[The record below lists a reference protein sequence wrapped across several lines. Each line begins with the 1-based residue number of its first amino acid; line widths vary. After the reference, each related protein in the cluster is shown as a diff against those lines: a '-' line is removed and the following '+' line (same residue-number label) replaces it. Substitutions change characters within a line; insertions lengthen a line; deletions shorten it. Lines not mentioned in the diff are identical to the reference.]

1 MTAQNHFYRWNSTA
15 ELLTA
20 HGEDAAIYYEWLLK
34 LSAGSRPG
42 EALSGIGVDRVTA
55 PYAGRTGWLPVFH
68 IDSLDALHARAGD
81 VRLIEDN
88 ADVTDG
94 AFLIDRQGIL
104 VRVTESATHE
114 GSQVERTRLNFDCS
128 TLDVH
133 GTVEFYT
140 NLLGVTPVAVADD
153 PFDMHLLT
161 DDEGVVAGIFKLNGV
176 GQFSTWPI
184 WITYFE
190 VESVDETV
198 TRAVQ
203 SGSRIRIPPSDS
215 PFNRYAVLDDPW
227 GNLYGLSAMFP
238 AEQYQDVRVR
248 TADGQER
255 ALGSFIGPSA
265 E

>member
-1 MTAQNHFYRWNSTA
+1 MTERNHFYRWNSTA

-34 LSAGSRPG
+34 LVAGSRPG
-42 EALSGIGVDRVTA
+42 EALSTIGVDRVTA

-68 IDSLDALHARAGD
+68 VDSLGALHERTGD
-81 VRLIEDN
+81 LQLIEGDTE
-88 ADVTDG
+88 ASEG
-94 AFLIDRQGIL
+94 AFLIDQQGIL
-104 VRVTESATHE
+104 VRVTESATHD
-114 GSQVERTRLNFDCS
+114 GTQVDRTRLNFDCS
-128 TLDVH
+128 TLDVKA
-133 GTVEFYT
+133 TVEFYT
-140 NLLGVTPVAVADD
+140 NLLDVTPVAVEDD
-153 PFDMHLLT
+153 PYDMHLLT
-161 DDEGVVAGIFKLNGV
+161 DGEGVVAGVFKLNGV

-238 AEQYQDVRVR
+238 AAQYQDVNVR
-248 TADGQER
+248 TDDGARQP
-255 ALGSFIGPSA
+255 LGSFIGSSA
-265 E
+265 N